1 LDLAADRRA
10 VFACFKQQWRLTFT
24 PYDISFPILT
34 ALAPAIGAGWVVGG
48 SGNPVAVSYVFVG
61 SALMALW
68 TLGMFY
74 TGWSLATEHW
84 QGTLDLLLATRTPV
98 FFVILGKAIA
108 ILAWQ
113 LPAAGVS
120 FLVVLAFAGEVTPVA
135 KPAMLFLSGLVAV
148 LAVLAFA
155 FVFAPLAFLSGA
167 RAGFINA
174 LMPLGAAVSGF
185 LYPIGLLPPGLEA
198 FARCIPSAWAM
209 ESVVRSVNGS
219 STPAIVTDWAVSIAL
234 IVAYLAATAV
244 LFRIAEARV
253 RVTGNLGRF

>member
-1 LDLAADRRA
+1 VVA
-10 VFACFKQQWRLTFT
+10 ACFKQQWRLTFT

-34 ALAPAIGAGWVVGG
+34 ALAPAIGAGWVVGE

-74 TGWSLATEHW
+74 TGWSLAAEHF

-98 FFVILGKAIA
+98 FFIILGKALA
-108 ILAWQ
+108 IFAWQ
-113 LPAAGVS
+113 LPAAAVS
-120 FLVVLAFAGEVTPVA
+120 FFIVLAFAGGITPVA
-135 KPAMLFLSGLVAV
+135 EPGLLFVSGMVAV

-155 FVFAPLAFLSGA
+155 FIFAPLGFLSGA
-167 RAGFINA
+167 RAGFMNA

-185 LYPIGLLPPGLEA
+185 LYPIGLLPSGLEA
-198 FARCIPSAWAM
+198 FARCLPSSWAM

-219 STPAIVTDWAVSIAL
+219 SEAAIMTDWAVSLAL
-234 IVAYLAATAV
+234 VAVYLVATAG
-244 LFRIAEARV
+244 LFRLAEMRV
-253 RVTGNLGRF
+253 RVTGNLARF